1 MWDTYTSNDTTL
13 YSQYNTYSTY
23 LQCEILTLLTILHSQ
38 YNTYSTYS
46 LNVSQFKR
54 SWTLLGGILTQLL
67 LSFMT
72 VQLEVTCNNLFL
84 VVLAYDNYVF
94 ILYVLISSRCRPQR
108 LLLSCCYKVHY
119 MPNMFDTLGWNNH
132 WIISVPFGYQLL
144 EFYVASSF

>member
-94 ILYVLISSRCRPQR
+94 ILYVLIS
-108 LLLSCCYKVHY
+108 
-119 MPNMFDTLGWNNH
+119 T
-132 WIISVPFGYQLL
+132 
-144 EFYVASSF
+144 E